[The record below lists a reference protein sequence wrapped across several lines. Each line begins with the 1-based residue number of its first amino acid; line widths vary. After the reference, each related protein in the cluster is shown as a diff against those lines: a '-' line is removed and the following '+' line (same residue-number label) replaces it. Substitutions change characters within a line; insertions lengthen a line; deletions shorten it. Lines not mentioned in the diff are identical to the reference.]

1 MVCVMGPSGCGKS
14 TLLKALGGQLK
25 PRGGRIDLNGG
36 TLEIRSDT
44 TDFTARNIRKR
55 GNGGGIFADHAV
67 GIGAQF
73 GAGPPDLPDVVH
85 VLEFEFDDLPRRQAG
100 GAQGHQATRTTS
112 KTGEPEQ
119 DMFSVTVSV
128 RVVTERAIVA
138 ASPVSGFSTL
148 HDYRVARAKVL
159 MLRGALN
166 GTIAGVT
173 ALSLPYH
180 RLAVQGFAGQTPTI
194 EDDAFDVTE
203 LGWNLTYQL
212 LADAWPDNV
221 AP

>member
-1 MVCVMGPSGCGKS
+1 MPAAPSLEKLFDTQS
-14 TLLKALGGQLK
+14 VFEAALS
-25 PRGGRIDLNGG
+25 DYFAANGLAAY
-36 TLEIRSDT
+36 TSR
-44 TDFTARNIRKR
+44 TADN
-55 GNGGGIFADHAV
+55 
-67 GIGAQF
+67 
-73 GAGPPDLPDVVH
+73 LPDSRVECQFV
-85 VLEFEFDDLPRRQAG
+85 PG

-119 DMFSVTVSV
+119 DMFSGTVNV